1 MGELAVGVLPPAALA
16 SCLNFGLQRLI
27 HTAIEAHHAVLSN
40 DGLGFTNPPGR
51 PAGALEAEGIP
62 FTPAVSGMF
71 VWVDLR

>member
-1 MGELAVGVLPPAALA
+1 MRELASKGLPSTVVERRRPPIGTWPALP
-16 SCLNFGLQRLI
+16 SC
-27 HTAIEAHHAVLSN
+27 V
-40 DGLGFTNPPGR
+40 P

>member
-1 MGELAVGVLPPAALA
+1 MRELASKGLSSTAVERRHPLIATWRAPP
-16 SCLNFGLQRLI
+16 SCL
-27 HTAIEAHHAVLSN
+27 H
-40 DGLGFTNPPGR
+40 